1 MGISGRDFP
10 GIGGRVL
17 QIETLVI
24 ATHNAKKGGEMV
36 TILSAAMPQT
46 RILTLQDFPNATEP
60 EETGTTYQENAI
72 IKALA
77 ASVETGMTCLADD
90 AGLEIDA
97 MNGEPGLYSKRFAGE
112 ETPFPEKMRIILDRL
127 EGVESRAARFRC
139 CIALA
144 SPLRG
149 SLGVRQFG
157 GSVPDVV
164 ACVHDSSEI
173 QRFLPNPRTPE
184 RADRLTEPS
193 VLTIEATCEGQIAAE
208 PSGNGG
214 FGYDPIFFIPEL
226 NCTMA
231 DLTAAQKHQI
241 SHRGKV
247 LRALVVYL
255 NGSAG

>member
-36 TILSAAMPQT
+36 TILSAAMPHT

-112 ETPFPEKMRIILDRL
+112 NTPFPKKMRIILDRL

-144 SPLRG
+144 SASPLPEPDLRG
-149 SLGVRQFG
+149 VDARVLGSSG
-157 GSVPDVV
+157 
-164 ACVHDSSEI
+164 VH
-173 QRFLPNPRTPE
+173 T
-184 RADRLTEPS
+184 
-193 VLTIEATCEGQIAAE
+193 LTIEATCEGQIAAE

>member
-1 MGISGRDFP
+1 M
-10 GIGGRVL
+10 

-36 TILSAAMPQT
+36 TILSSALPET
-46 RILTLQDFPNATEP
+46 RILTLADFPGATEP

-72 IKALA
+72 IKAVSA
-77 ASVETGMTCLADD
+77 FHDTGMTCLADD

-97 MNGEPGLYSKRFAGE
+97 MGGEPGLYSKRFAGE
-112 ETPFPEKMRIILDRL
+112 DTPFSEKMAIILDRL
-127 EGVESRAARFRC
+127 EGIESRAARFRC

-149 SLGVRQFG
+149 SSVVRQFG

-164 ACVHDSSEI
+164 AYVHDSSEI

-184 RADRLTEPS
+184 LAHRLTEPS
-193 VLTIEATCEGQIAAE
+193 ILTIEATCEGQIALE

-231 DLTAAQKHQI
+231 DLTADQKHQI

-247 LRALVVYL
+247 LRALCQYL
-255 NGSAG
+255 SASG